1 MTSCNHGENTFIL
14 FNIIKKYKHFLV
26 FLPAIISFCVALIP
40 TLNFQAPLSW
50 DVYFHVHMAKLYLE
64 HGIIFWDPLTFS
76 PFGRPIYYPPLFHLF
91 IALLSDITSY
101 DLLKITRFMQPFLAF
116 SVVLSFTYLAY
127 KLYNLS
133 VGFLAGF
140 LLFLTLP
147 FSRFM
152 FPIPESISMIFLPLV
167 IYLYYYGLENNN
179 YFYILASGVL
189 SGLNLLIHPSSAAL
203 LVVTLGFYTFILKV
217 VKRKVNSK
225 YFLHY
230 TALTIIIASWWWFP
244 LLLNYGYVFHI
255 PTVIVSLFD
264 YPRIFGITLIFSPL
278 GAYLLFKNKKNNDIL
293 IITWLIILVVF
304 SQIYLLGIS
313 VLSDR
318 ILYYAVLPL
327 TIMSAYGVSYFDRVP
342 YKRVFYI
349 LTLFLMIS
357 IIISAFFIA
366 SMSKPDVS
374 NSQLEIAYYFQNHVD
389 KNSVVISA
397 DYILDPVIVSIAR
410 QPVSRGGYGGS
421 RLKELNTNKYLSFN
435 YTKSDLIHDK
445 VGYLVLYTNQG
456 TPPYS
461 RLVYENNDYKI
472 FKLE

>member
-1 MTSCNHGENTFIL
+1 MTSCNLGESTIIL
-14 FNIIKKYKHFLV
+14 INIIKKKKHFLI
-26 FLPAIISFCVALIP
+26 FLPAIIAFFIALIP
-40 TLNFQAPLSW
+40 TLKFHAPLSW

-64 HGIIFWDPLTFS
+64 QGIIFWDPLTFS

-101 DLLKITRFMQPFLAF
+101 DLLEITRFMQPFLAF

-133 VGFLAGF
+133 VGFIAGF

-152 FPIPESISMIFLPLV
+152 YPIPESLAMIFLPLA
-167 IYLYYYGLENNN
+167 IYFYYYGLENNN
-179 YFYILASGVL
+179 YFYVLASGVL
-189 SGLNLLIHPSSAAL
+189 SGLNLLIHPSSAVL
-203 LVVTLGFYTFILKV
+203 LVVILGFYTFTLKAV
-217 VKRKVNSK
+217 RRKVNSK
-225 YFLHY
+225 HFLLY

-244 LLLNYGYVFHI
+244 LLLNYGYVYNF

-264 YPRIFGITLIFSPL
+264 YPRIFGITLVFSPL

-293 IITWLIILVVF
+293 IITWLIILVVI

-327 TIMSAYGVSYFDRVP
+327 TIMAAYGLSYLDRAP
-342 YKRVFYI
+342 YKNLFYM
-349 LTLFLMIS
+349 LTLFLIIS
-357 IIISAFFIA
+357 IIISASFVA

-374 NSQLEIAYYFQNHVD
+374 SSQLEIAYYFQNQGD
-389 KNSVVISA
+389 KHSVVISA
-397 DYILDPVIVSIAR
+397 DYILDSTIVSIAR

-421 RLKELNTNKYLSFN
+421 RLKELEINKYLSSNF
-435 YTKSDLIHDK
+435 TKSDLIHDN
-445 VGYLVLYTNQG
+445 VGYLVLHSNQG

-461 RLVYENNDYKI
+461 WLVYENKDYKV
-472 FKLE
+472 FKL